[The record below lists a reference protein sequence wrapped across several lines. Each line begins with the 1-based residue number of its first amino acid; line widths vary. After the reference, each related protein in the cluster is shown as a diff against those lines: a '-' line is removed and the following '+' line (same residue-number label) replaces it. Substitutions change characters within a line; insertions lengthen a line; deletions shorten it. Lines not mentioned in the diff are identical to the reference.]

1 MVSLHNHRQVL
12 RKKGSNRLRNSLII
26 LAVLLVVF
34 FTITGV
40 KTYNVYQSDLPSFE
54 QLHNIEPSI
63 NTKVYDRN
71 GILLKEFYSENR
83 VLTPLDEM
91 PTYLPEM
98 LIASEDQEF
107 FDHWGIHL
115 RRIAVVAVSN
125 VLSFELTK
133 AGASTITQQ
142 LARMLFLTR
151 ERTVERKVKEALTAI
166 KLERTYAKDEILEMY
181 LNQHYF
187 SRGAYGVAAAARLF
201 FDKQVSELNLNDC
214 ATIIGLLPG
223 PNVNSPLI
231 NPDKALQARNRV
243 LYTYYKWGGVSR
255 EVFDSL
261 RNAPLEISP
270 PEEKIGTAP
279 YFTETVRQHIQDKY
293 GEDVLY
299 SGGLKVYTS
308 LDADLQR
315 EAELAL
321 ASKVDSLR
329 ARLTRSRS
337 LADPNYT
344 MNLPD
349 TVDEYGDSIRVYKPI
364 QGAMVAIDNANGDVL
379 AMIGGRS
386 FEESKW
392 NRAVQSVLQPGSSFK
407 PFVYTA
413 AIDNGYR
420 TTDIIDDN
428 PIVLD
433 IPGTK
438 QWRPHNYDF
447 KFLGPVTLREGMAKS
462 RNLVAIRLLLK
473 IEPEQAIFYARRM
486 GITTELNPVPSL
498 AIGVSEVRPIEIISA
513 FSTFPNRGVHIP
525 YRMIHRI
532 VDRYNRELENNS
544 AVHKEEVLSAQTA
557 YLMVNMM
564 QSVMSPGGTGVRAR
578 WMGFQRPAG
587 GKTGTSNSFC
597 DNWFIGYTP
606 QITAGVWI
614 GFDDKTS
621 LGRNQDGSK
630 NALPIWTEFMIAAHD
645 SLPIVDFEEPEG
657 IVHADVCL
665 ESGELATDRCIDVR
679 EEVFISGTEPTNTCT
694 LHPSA
699 GRYDPSRANRD
710 PITPVQV
717 EDTTDERVH
726 F

>member
-1 MVSLHNHRQVL
+1 MAA
-12 RKKGSNRLRNSLII
+12 LRNHKQILGKKNSKRLLYSVLILIGLII
-26 LAVLLVVF
+26 IF
-34 FTITGV
+34 FSILGF
-40 KTYNVYQSDLPSFE
+40 KTYRVYESDLPSFE

-71 GILLKEFYSENR
+71 GVLLKEFYSENR

-91 PTYLPEM
+91 PPYLPQM

-107 FDHWGIHL
+107 YDHWGINM
-115 RRIAVVAVSN
+115 RRIAITVVSN
-125 VLSFELTK
+125 LMSFEIDR
-133 AGASTITQQ
+133 AGASTVTQQ
-142 LARMLFLTR
+142 LARMLFLTQKK
-151 ERTVERKVKEALTAI
+151 TMERKIKEALTAI
-166 KLERTYAKDEILEMY
+166 KLERTYSKDEILEMY

-187 SRGAYGVAAAARLF
+187 SRGAYGVAAAARMF
-201 FDKQVSELNLNDC
+201 FDKQVSELDYNDC
-214 ATIIGLLPG
+214 AILIGLLKG
-223 PNVNSPLI
+223 PNINSPLN
-231 NPDKALQARNRV
+231 NPDKAVQARNRV
-243 LYTYYKWGGVSR
+243 LYSYYEWGGIAR

-261 RNAPLEISP
+261 RNEPLKISP
-270 PEEKIGTAP
+270 PEEKAGIAP
-279 YFTETVRQHIQDKY
+279 YFTETIRQYIQDKY
-293 GEDVLY
+293 GDDVLY
-299 SGGLKVYTS
+299 SGGLKIYTS

-315 EAELAL
+315 EAEQAL
-321 ASKVDSLR
+321 GSKIDTLR
-329 ARLTRSRS
+329 AQLARRYT

-344 MNLPD
+344 INMPD
-349 TVDEYGDSIRVYKPI
+349 TVDAFGDSIRVYKPI
-364 QGAMVAIDNANGDVL
+364 QSAMVAIDNSNGDVL
-379 AMIGGRS
+379 VMIGGRS

-392 NRAVQSVLQPGSSFK
+392 NRATQSLLQPGSVFK

-447 KFLGPVTLREGMAKS
+447 KFLGPITLREGLAKS

-473 IEPEQAIFYARRM
+473 IQPEQAIFYARRM
-486 GITTELNPVPSL
+486 GISSHLDPVPSL
-498 AIGVSEVRPIEIISA
+498 AIGVGEVRPIEIISA
-513 FSTFPNRGVHIP
+513 FSTFPNKGVHIP
-525 YRMIHRI
+525 YRLIHRI
-532 VDRYNRELENNS
+532 VNRYNRELENNTL
-544 AVHKEEVLSAQTA
+544 VRKDEVLSAQTA
-557 YLMVNMM
+557 YIMVSMM
-564 QSVMSPGGTGVRAR
+564 QSVMSPGGTGIRAR
-578 WMGFQRPAG
+578 WMGFNRPAG

-606 QITAGVWI
+606 QITAGVWV

-630 NALPIWTEFMIAAHD
+630 NALPIWTDFMIKAHD
-645 SLPIVDFEEPEG
+645 SLPIEDFAEPEG

-665 ESGELATDRCIDVR
+665 ESGELATDRCINVR
-679 EEVFISGTEPTNTCT
+679 EEVFIEGTEPTKTCT

-699 GRYDPSRANRD
+699 GRYDPARATRQPEIPAD
-710 PITPVQV
+710 SS
-717 EDTTDERVH
+717 DEPVH